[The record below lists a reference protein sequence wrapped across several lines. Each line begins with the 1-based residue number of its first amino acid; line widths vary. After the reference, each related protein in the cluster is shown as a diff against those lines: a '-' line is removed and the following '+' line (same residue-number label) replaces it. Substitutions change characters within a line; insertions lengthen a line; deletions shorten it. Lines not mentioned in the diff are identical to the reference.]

1 MSART
6 QSGIRARF
14 AMKRLHLFEL
24 EDLRWLPGA
33 IRNGITDFLHF
44 AVVRS
49 ELYKVFS
56 GRLADSI
63 GQLRSPRVVDLCSG
77 AGGPW
82 ASLHRTIAQATR
94 GGLKVRLTDQY
105 PNLAA
110 FEALATTHGPVFEF
124 SGHPVSALD
133 VPKDLTGFRTLFS
146 CFHHFAPAQAAAI
159 LADAV
164 NKRQGI
170 AIAESTQRHPLLIAY
185 MLLTPWIVLLT
196 SPFQAPFR
204 WSRLFWTYVI
214 PAIPLAVMFDGIV
227 SCLRTYTPK
236 ELMSLVNTIP
246 GHESY
251 KWQVGIDRL
260 KGLPVGVTYL
270 IGIPR
275 TEQA

>member
-1 MSART
+1 
-6 QSGIRARF
+6 
-14 AMKRLHLFEL
+14 MKRLHLFEM
-24 EDLRWLPGA
+24 EDLPWLPSA

-49 ELYKVFS
+49 DLYKVFAR
-56 GRLADSI
+56 RLASSI
-63 GQLRSPRVVDLCSG
+63 RHLHSPRVVDLCSG

-82 ASLHRTIAQATR
+82 ATLHRSIGAATE
-94 GGLKVRLTDQY
+94 GGIQVRLTDHY

-110 FEALATTHGPVFEF
+110 FEALARVHAPTFDF
-124 SGHPVSALD
+124 SAEPVSALD
-133 VPKDLTGFRTLFS
+133 VPKELTGLRTLFS
-146 CFHHFAPAQAAAI
+146 SFHHFPPAQAASI
-159 LADAV
+159 LHDAV

-204 WSRLFWTYVI
+204 WSRLFWTYLV

-227 SCLRTYTPK
+227 SCLRTYTPT
-236 ELMSLVNTIP
+236 EMMSLVKTVP
-246 GHESY
+246 GHETY
-251 KWQVGIDRL
+251 DWQTGIDRH

-270 IGIPR
+270 IGVPR
-275 TEQA
+275 

>member
-1 MSART
+1 
-6 QSGIRARF
+6 
-14 AMKRLHLFEL
+14 
-24 EDLRWLPGA
+24 LPGS

-49 ELYKVFS
+49 ELYRAFS
-56 GRLADSI
+56 GRLARSI
-63 GQLRSPRVVDLCSG
+63 GHLRSPRVVDLCSG

-82 ASLHRTIAQATR
+82 ASLHRTIAETTQ
-94 GGLKVRLTDQY
+94 GGIQVRLTDFY

-110 FEALATTHGPVFEF
+110 FEALAIAHAPVFEF
-124 SGHPVSALD
+124 STHPVSALD

-146 CFHHFAPAQAAAI
+146 CFHHFAPAQAAGI
-159 LADAV
+159 LSDAV
-164 NKRQGI
+164 HKRQGI

-185 MLLTPWIVLLT
+185 MLLTPGIVLLT

-204 WSRLFWTYVI
+204 WSRLFWTYVV
-214 PAIPLAVMFDGIV
+214 PVIPLAVMFDGIV

-236 ELMSLVNTIP
+236 ELMGLVNTVP

-251 KWQVGIDRL
+251 DWQVGIDRL

-270 IGIPR
+270 IGLPR
-275 TEQA
+275 SAPALAPATASAVG

>member
-1 MSART
+1 
-6 QSGIRARF
+6 
-14 AMKRLHLFEL
+14 MKRLHLFEL
-24 EDLRWLPGA
+24 EDLRWLPSA

-49 ELYKVFS
+49 ELYKVFA
-56 GRLADSI
+56 GRLAQSI
-63 GQLRSPRVVDLCSG
+63 KQLRSPCVVDLCSG

-82 ASLHRTIAQATR
+82 ASLHRAIGEATESSVQ
-94 GGLKVRLTDQY
+94 VRLTDFY

-110 FEALATTHGPVFEF
+110 FEALSNAHGSVFQF
-124 SGHPVSALD
+124 SADPVSALD
-133 VPKDLTGFRTLFS
+133 VPDNLAGFRTLFS
-146 CFHHFAPAQAAAI
+146 SFHHFAPPQATRI
-159 LADAV
+159 LSDAV
-164 NKRQGI
+164 SKRQGI

-185 MLLTPWIVLLT
+185 MFLTPWMVLLT

-236 ELMSLVNTIP
+236 ELMGLVTTVP
-246 GHESY
+246 DHESY
-251 KWQVGIDRL
+251 DWQVGIERL

-270 IGIPR
+270 IGVPR
-275 TEQA
+275 ASVESVPA

>member
-1 MSART
+1 
-6 QSGIRARF
+6 
-14 AMKRLHLFEL
+14 MKRLQLFEL
-24 EDLRWLPGA
+24 EDLRWLPGS

-56 GRLADSI
+56 GRLARSI
-63 GQLRSPRVVDLCSG
+63 GQLRSARVVDLCSG

-82 ASLHRTIAQATR
+82 ASLHRTIAETTQ
-94 GGLKVRLTDQY
+94 GGIQVRLTDFY

-110 FEALATTHGPVFEF
+110 FEALANAHAPVFDF
-124 SGHPVSALD
+124 STHPVSALD

-146 CFHHFAPAQAAAI
+146 SFHHFAPAQAAGI
-159 LADAV
+159 LSDAV
-164 NKRQGI
+164 HKRQGI

-185 MLLTPWIVLLT
+185 MLLTPGIVLLT

-204 WSRLFWTYVI
+204 WSRLFWTYVV

-236 ELMSLVNTIP
+236 ELMGLVNTVP

-251 KWQVGIDRL
+251 DWQVGIDRL

-270 IGIPR
+270 IGLPR
-275 TEQA
+275 SAAALAPANASAVA